1 MSGEIIGDFEK
12 NVFGYRIQKEG
23 LSYNLPYKAMVGRP
37 VKTPEEGFKHF
48 VTQKLK
54 GTKVKASGD
63 EVVDIIAEVKYD
75 GERTQIHYENGEVN
89 LFSRNFD
96 SQNKKF
102 WLLKERLELFFEKC
116 RSQQFSLFKW

>member
-1 MSGEIIGDFEK
+1 
-12 NVFGYRIQKEG
+12 
-23 LSYNLPYKAMVGRP
+23 MVGRP

-75 GERTQIHYENGEVN
+75 GERTQIHYDNGEVN